1 MDDRLFVTTE
11 DPKDLAE
18 SFIRNLQSLEINYR
32 SIDQLFTISDKNG
45 NSLDVTDFSVTTD
58 KDGHIEQVYIEVE
71 TDT

>member
-1 MDDRLFVTTE
+1 MDDKLFVTTA

-18 SFIRNLQSLEINYR
+18 SFIRNQQSLEINYR

-45 NSLDVTDFSVTTD
+45 NALDVTDFSVTTN
-58 KDGHIEQVYIEVE
+58 KDGEIEQVYIEVE